1 MLDAIAQ
8 EGLELPSS
16 YPETWVVD
24 VKSVGT
30 GKKALVYL
38 GRYLLKA

>member
-1 MLDAIAQ
+1 MNIRDGQ
-8 EGLELPSS
+8 GLELPLS

-30 GKKALVYL
+30 GQQALISILAAISIKA
-38 GRYLLKA
+38 